1 MSFHRTGAYAINM
14 GLGTDNV
21 FRIGGWSASDN
32 AFRMDGSGNLTM
44 LGNVTGADFII
55 SSDARYKN
63 VFGNIP
69 NALTAVNSLNGVT
82 YTYNELSGKDTD
94 TVRAG
99 VLAQEVEKVL
109 PQAVYT
115 DADGYKS
122 VSYDGLVPLLIEAIK
137 ELTTRVEELEN
148 K

>member
-1 MSFHRTGAYAINM
+1 M
-14 GLGTDNV
+14 
-21 FRIGGWSASDN
+21 SASD
-32 AFRMDGSGNLTM
+32 
-44 LGNVTGADFII
+44 FII
-55 SSDARYKN
+55 PSDARYKN

-69 NALTAVNSLNGVT
+69 NALNAINSLNGVT
-82 YTYNELSGKDTD
+82 YTYNELSGKDTEN
-94 TVRAG
+94 VRAG
-99 VLAQEVEKVL
+99 VIAQDVEKVL

-137 ELTTRVEELEN
+137 ELTIRVQELEN